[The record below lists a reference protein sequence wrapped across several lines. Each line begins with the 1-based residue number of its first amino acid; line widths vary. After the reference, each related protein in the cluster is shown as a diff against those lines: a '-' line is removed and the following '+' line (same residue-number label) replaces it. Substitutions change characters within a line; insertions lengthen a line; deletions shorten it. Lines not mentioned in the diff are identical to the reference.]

1 MEIIIKQ
8 VNKNEI
14 LKNLRYRG
22 SEIPPDIDALIEEC
36 ISELKSRIKGK
47 YIMDFLDMYNP
58 LLSELIIGEDTKR
71 LLSDSTKVILMAVT
85 LGQEIEM
92 LIRKYSY
99 SDITKS
105 VVMDAV
111 ASAGVESLANDINDM
126 LIEEYAPMYLTDR
139 FSPGYGDLPI
149 GVNVKLLR
157 VLNGTKKIGLTT
169 SETGIMIPRKSITA
183 IIGVSENPQPHR
195 YRGCENCRLY
205 RECEFVKRGE
215 TCGYD
220 K

>member
-1 MEIIIKQ
+1 MDILITNI
-8 VNKNEI
+8 NKNEI

-22 SEIPPDIDALIEEC
+22 SEIPSDIDELIEAC
-36 ISELKSRIKGK
+36 IDELKGSVKGK
-47 YIMDFLDMYNP
+47 YLIMELDVNDP
-58 LLSELIIGEDTKR
+58 VLSEIIQGADTKK
-71 LLSDSTKVILMAVT
+71 LLSDSERVILMAVT
-85 LGQEIEM
+85 LGRDIEM

-99 SDITKS
+99 SDIAKS

-111 ASAGVESLANDINDM
+111 ASAGVESLANDINDS
-126 LIEEYAPMYLTDR
+126 LARENVPLFLTDR

-149 GVNVKLLR
+149 GVNVRLIKLLDAA
-157 VLNGTKKIGLTT
+157 KKIGLTT

-183 IIGVSENPQPHR
+183 IMGVSKNIQPHR
-195 YRGCENCRLY
+195 HRGCGSCRLY
-205 RECEFVKRGE
+205 MECEFVKRGE

>member
-1 MEIIIKQ
+1 
-8 VNKNEI
+8 
-14 LKNLRYRG
+14 
-22 SEIPPDIDALIEEC
+22 
-36 ISELKSRIKGK
+36 
-47 YIMDFLDMYNP
+47 MDVLDMYNP

>member
-1 MEIIIKQ
+1 MDIFITNI
-8 VNKNEI
+8 NKNEI

-22 SEIPPDIDALIEEC
+22 SEIPSDIDELIEAC
-36 ISELKSRIKGK
+36 IDELKGSVKGK
-47 YIMDFLDMYNP
+47 YLIMELDVNDP
-58 LLSELIIGEDTKR
+58 VLSEIIQGADTKK
-71 LLSDSTKVILMAVT
+71 LLSDSERVILMAVT
-85 LGQEIEM
+85 LGRDIEM

-99 SDITKS
+99 SDIAKS

-111 ASAGVESLANDINDM
+111 ASAGVESLANDINDS
-126 LIEEYAPMYLTDR
+126 LARENVPLFLTDR

-149 GVNVKLLR
+149 GVNVRLIKLLDAA
-157 VLNGTKKIGLTT
+157 KKIGLTT

-183 IIGVSENPQPHR
+183 IMGVSKNIQPHR
-195 YRGCENCRLY
+195 HRGCESCRLY
-205 RECEFVKRGE
+205 MECEFVKRGE